1 MEDVRRRPPIV
12 LVALLTLAVSCT
24 RASAEE
30 PIGARSAPSAAA
42 RPVSAPAS
50 PSPIAS
56 IEPPPPVDVGR
67 WSAVPR
73 RDRDVRVWVE
83 PGPGARVSE
92 RVPAANAW
100 GQRLGFLVQKGF
112 RDREGTGWIRV
123 LLPQRPNGSAGW
135 IREDHVDLV
144 PLREKLL
151 VDLSERTL
159 RRYRG
164 GELIDTFSVGVGTPA
179 TPTATGRFFVWAT
192 VAYADDRGPYGSF
205 ALGLSGFSDVITD
218 WAGGGRMAIHGTW
231 KASDRGRAVSY
242 GCVRVFNPELERLQD
257 VPMGTPVVIRP

>member
-1 MEDVRRRPPIV
+1 VRRRPPVVFAV
-12 LVALLTLAVSCT
+12 LLVLLVLSVSCA
-24 RASAEE
+24 RASAEQ
-30 PIGARSAPSAAA
+30 
-42 RPVSAPAS
+42 PVTPAS
-50 PSPIAS
+50 PSTVVAGPASASEPSAPVTS
-56 IEPPPPVDVGR
+56 IEPPPPVDIGR
-67 WSAVPR
+67 WSAVPQL
-73 RDRDVRVWVE
+73 DRDLRVWVE
-83 PGPGARVSE
+83 PGPGARLSE
-92 RVPAANAW
+92 RVPVANAW

-135 IREDHVDLV
+135 IREDHVDLL

-159 RRYRG
+159 RRYRD
-164 GELIDTFSVGVGTPA
+164 GELVDTFSVGVGTPA

-218 WAGGGRMAIHGTW
+218 WVGGGRMAIHGTW

>member
-1 MEDVRRRPPIV
+1 MKDVRRRPPI
-12 LVALLTLAVSCT
+12 LAVALLALAVSCT
-24 RASAEE
+24 SASADE
-30 PIGARSAPSAAA
+30 PPSPSSAPSPRSVPAWAASS
-42 RPVSAPAS
+42 PAPL
-50 PSPIAS
+50 PSLQPQ
-56 IEPPPPVDVGR
+56 PPVDVGT

-73 RDRDVRVWVE
+73 RDRDLRVWAE
-83 PGPGARVSE
+83 PGPGARVVE
-92 RVPAANAW
+92 TVPVANAW
-100 GQRLGFLVQKGF
+100 GQRLGFWVQKGF
-112 RDREGTGWIRV
+112 RDRKGAGWIRV

-159 RRYRG
+159 RRYRDG
-164 GELIDTFSVGVGTPA
+164 QLIDTFSVGVGTPA

-218 WAGGGRMAIHGTW
+218 WVGGGRMAIHGTW